1 MKLVMQKYKPY
12 IPMVLLVVLFLLG
25 QAMSELLLPSFM
37 ADIVNE
43 GIGKHNQGLIYKT
56 GAFMVLVSFLAVVC
70 AIIGNMFAS
79 RVAAYSSRDIRKALF
94 RRVMTYSA
102 NEFEQFSTASLITRS
117 TNDVQNIQQTTVML
131 LRMAV
136 FAPIMGIGA
145 LVNAITLSPSMT
157 WTIGLALIVVLIL
170 MVGIFFAVMPKFTI
184 LQDKLDRLNLIINER
199 LSGLLV
205 VRAFSSE
212 GHEEERFD
220 GANTELTGLNIF
232 INRTM
237 AFLFPSITLIMNTTC
252 VLIIWA
258 GSMRVAAGD
267 MLVGEVMAFMQ
278 YAIHVV
284 MSFLFI
290 TTIFIIIP
298 RAAVSARRIGAVLA
312 MEPSIKDAEVVT
324 SPKGLGRV
332 EFEDVEFAYPG
343 SSNAALRGISFTAE
357 PGKTTA
363 IIGGTGSGKSS
374 VVNLIPRF
382 YDVRGGKI
390 KVDGADIRDIPLEEL
405 REMIGYVPQK
415 TTLFTGTIKDNILF
429 GEREATD
436 EEMVQAARIAQADEF
451 IDKLEDGYDTQVAQG
466 GKSVSG
472 GQKQRIAIARAV
484 VRRAPIYIFDDS
496 FSALDFSTDA
506 RLRKELKE
514 NLGGSTIIIVAQRLN
529 TIADADSIIVLDE
542 GRIVGQG
549 THEELLRT
557 CHVYKEI
564 AASQLSEEE
573 LAGALAPEEAASSE
587 REVADHE

>member
-56 GAFMVLVSFLAVVC
+56 GALMVLVSFAAVVC

-145 LVNAITLSPSMT
+145 LVNAIALSPSMT

-258 GSMRVAAGD
+258 GSKRVAAGD

-312 MEPSIKDAEVVT
+312 MEPSIKDAEVT
-324 SPKGLGRV
+324 ANTEGKGLV

-343 SSNAALRGISFTAE
+343 SSNAALRGISFAAE

-382 YDVRGGKI
+382 YDVSGGRI

-405 REMIGYVPQK
+405 RGMIGYVPQK

-429 GEREATD
+429 GHREATD
-436 EEMVQAARIAQADEF
+436 EEMVKAAQIAQADEF
-451 IDKLEDGYDTQVAQG
+451 INKLEDGYDTQVAQG

-506 RLRKELKE
+506 RLRKELSE

-529 TIADADSIIVLDE
+529 TIADADTIIVLDE

-549 THEELLRT
+549 THEELLRS
-557 CHVYKEI
+557 CDVYKEI

-573 LAGALAPEEAASSE
+573 LAGALAPEAVASSG

>member
-43 GIGKHNQGLIYKT
+43 GIGKHNQGLIYRT
-56 GAFMVLVSFLAVVC
+56 GAFMVLVSFAAVVC

-258 GSMRVAAGD
+258 GSKRVAAGD

-312 MEPSIKDAEVVT
+312 MEPSIKDAEVTT
-324 SPKGLGRV
+324 SPTGKGLV

-343 SSNAALRGISFTAE
+343 SSNAALRGISFAAE
-357 PGKTTA
+357 PGNTTA

-382 YDVRGGKI
+382 YDVSGGRI

-549 THEELLRT
+549 THEELLRY
-557 CHVYKEI
+557 CEVYKEI

-573 LAGALAPEEAASSE
+573 LAGALG
-587 REVADHE
+587 REVAGHE

>member
-56 GAFMVLVSFLAVVC
+56 GALMVLVSFAAVVC

-145 LVNAITLSPSMT
+145 LVNAVALSPSMT

-258 GSMRVAAGD
+258 GSKRVAAGD

-312 MEPSIKDAEVVT
+312 MEPSIKDAEVT
-324 SPKGLGRV
+324 TNTEGKGLV

-343 SSNAALRGISFTAE
+343 SSNAALRGISFAAE

-382 YDVRGGKI
+382 YDVSGGRI

-405 REMIGYVPQK
+405 RGMIGYVPQK

-429 GEREATD
+429 GHREATD
-436 EEMVQAARIAQADEF
+436 EEMVKAAQIAQADEF
-451 IDKLEDGYDTQVAQG
+451 INKLEDGYDTQVAQG

-484 VRRAPIYIFDDS
+484 VRRAPIYILDDS

-506 RLRKELKE
+506 RLRKELSE

-529 TIADADSIIVLDE
+529 TIADADTIIVLDE
-542 GRIVGQG
+542 GRIVGSG
-549 THEELLRT
+549 THEELLRS
-557 CHVYKEI
+557 CDVYKEI

-573 LAGALAPEEAASSE
+573 LAGVLAPEAAASSG

>member
-56 GAFMVLVSFLAVVC
+56 GALMVLVSFAAVVC

-145 LVNAITLSPSMT
+145 LVNAIALSPSMT

-232 INRTM
+232 LNRTM

-258 GSMRVAAGD
+258 GSKRVAAGD

-312 MEPSIKDAEVVT
+312 MEPSIKDAEVT
-324 SPKGLGRV
+324 ANTEGKGLV

-343 SSNAALRGISFTAE
+343 SSNAALRGISFAAE

-382 YDVRGGKI
+382 YDVSGGRI

-405 REMIGYVPQK
+405 RGMIGYVPQK

-429 GEREATD
+429 GHREATD
-436 EEMVQAARIAQADEF
+436 EEMVKAAQIAQADEF
-451 IDKLEDGYDTQVAQG
+451 INKLEDGYDTQVAQG

-506 RLRKELKE
+506 RLRKELSE

-529 TIADADSIIVLDE
+529 TIADADTIIVLDE

-549 THEELLRT
+549 THEELLRS
-557 CHVYKEI
+557 CDVYKEI

-573 LAGALAPEEAASSE
+573 LAGALAPEAVASSG